1 MTLFAAAE
9 EIDVSQVLGMIIAL
23 VAVLYTLGTS
33 FYEIFKKKKSPIVP
47 PPATSSHPRVS
58 SHMDHKERVQKKALE
73 KLLQSMKREAEFED
87 EQEDEEEDEEQE
99 EWEEEVEVKKR
110 QATTPFSPPPPPP
123 LIQKEWRRPEE
134 KFVFHTAIEDFK
146 QKTAIEERK
155 LDVRLRTGDEL
166 IRQDLVALAATSGVT
181 AKPKKLRLADLLQ
194 RLPPKK
200 AMIIASEL
208 VQPPLGFRKTNK
220 FP

>member
-1 MTLFAAAE
+1 MTVLAAAE
-9 EIDVSQVLGMIIAL
+9 EIDVSQILGMIIAL

-33 FYEIFKKKKSPIVP
+33 FYEIFKNKKSRTASSPAIP
-47 PPATSSHPRVS
+47 PEPRVS
-58 SHMDHKERVQKKALE
+58 SHMDNKEKIQKKALE
-73 KLLQSMKREAEFED
+73 RLLQSMKRETEFED
-87 EQEDEEEDEEQE
+87 EQDDEEQE
-99 EWEEEVEVKKR
+99 EWEEELEVKKK
-110 QATTPFSPPPPPP
+110 QTITPFTPPP
-123 LIQKEWRRPEE
+123 LPHAQNEWRRPEE

-166 IRQDLVALAATSGVT
+166 IRQDLVALAATSVVT
-181 AKPKKLRLADLLQ
+181 TKPKRLRLADLLQ
-194 RLPPKK
+194 RLPSKK

-208 VQPPLGFRKTNK
+208 VQPPLGFRKMNK